1 MEDIKFAFTRRE
13 AAKAASTS
21 LTTIDEWLRRRDCL
35 PHFRVGKKVF
45 IPLDAF
51 RDFLNRQAGYNNDR
65 AV

>member
-21 LTTIDEWLRRRDCL
+21 LTTIDMWLHRRDCL

-45 IPLDAF
+45 IPVDAF
-51 RDFLNRQAGYNNDR
+51 RDFLNRQTGHDYDR